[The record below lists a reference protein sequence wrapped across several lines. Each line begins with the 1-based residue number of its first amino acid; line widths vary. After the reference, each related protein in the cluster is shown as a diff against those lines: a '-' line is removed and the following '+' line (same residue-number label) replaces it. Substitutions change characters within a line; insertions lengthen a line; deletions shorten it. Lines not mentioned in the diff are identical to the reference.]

1 MLFHVLGV
9 RYVVTV
15 VTQHDA
21 ASTPNSRFHRQ
32 QYCMSVPTGCHGI
45 PDNSLP
51 FHFKTTD
58 SEQFHY
64 PPEAQDLI
72 PSTAD
77 DTPDHGYVW

>member
-1 MLFHVLGV
+1 M
-9 RYVVTV
+9 T
-15 VTQHDA
+15 
-21 ASTPNSRFHRQ
+21 
-32 QYCMSVPTGCHGI
+32 VPTGCHDI

-77 DTPDHGYVW
+77 NILDHGYVL